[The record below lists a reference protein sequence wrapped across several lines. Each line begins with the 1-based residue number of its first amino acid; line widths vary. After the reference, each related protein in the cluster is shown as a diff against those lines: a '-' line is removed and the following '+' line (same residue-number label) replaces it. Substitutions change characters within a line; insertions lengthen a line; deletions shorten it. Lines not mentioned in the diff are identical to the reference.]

1 MVTHMF
7 ASECACAW
15 LSLPSA
21 NSKSLSG
28 PCLLFTFP
36 LSLFLLLVFYAS
48 SPLAI
53 PFLLFYDG
61 RFAVKQAL
69 LLLLALSSSLATTAT
84 STLLAGFDSTLCD
97 SSRKTNDN
105 CSQVVPNLLSRS
117 AVFCN
122 DLETHNHRA

>member
-7 ASECACAW
+7 TSECACAW

-69 LLLLALSSSLATTAT
+69 LSSSLATTAT

-122 DLETHNHRA
+122 DLETHNHRI